1 MRISGDRVNRPP
13 KLQALVADRLQQMV
27 LDGSWRRGTKLPAE
41 RLLCEQL
48 GVSRTVLRESISIL
62 RARGVLKDVP
72 GKGTFVW
79 QNVTEPLKELLSLF
93 VSSNKLDGSVQLFE
107 VRTLLEVEIA
117 GLAAERASPSDIAE
131 LEKINDGL
139 GRMNRIVG
147 PWTEDRVRR
156 YNDQDFDFHLK
167 LAKSTKNELFA
178 VLLTA
183 LTGSFLDSWDHLHNQ
198 PETRRQGIQMHQRI
212 LKAVR
217 AKDPRAARKATRNN
231 LKAFLKASLKE

>member
-79 QNVTEPLKELLSLF
+79 QNVTEPLKELLTLF

-117 GLAAERASPSDIAE
+117 GLAAERASPNDIAE
-131 LEKINDGL
+131 LEKINDAL

-156 YNDQDFDFHLK
+156 CRRRI
-167 LAKSTKNELFA
+167 SP
-178 VLLTA
+178 
-183 LTGSFLDSWDHLHNQ
+183 SWCA
-198 PETRRQGIQMHQRI
+198 G
-212 LKAVR
+212 
-217 AKDPRAARKATRNN
+217 
-231 LKAFLKASLKE
+231 